1 MSDTLWRM
9 PLKEKKKPK
18 KQLVIVT
25 EKHSVSSIRP
35 TKAKQAGE
43 LAHQS
48 PIAI

>member
-1 MSDTLWRM
+1 MSETLWRM
-9 PLKEKKKPK
+9 PLKEKENKN
-18 KQLVIVT
+18 QLVIVT
-25 EKHSVSSIRP
+25 EKHCVSSIRP